1 MMPTCAFSTYRLAQ
15 LVIDQAETLAPFLSP
30 CLVFHR
36 STCRQALFVC
46 RSLFGLVKCCLF
58 LIRIRLLCASSR
70 LRRLPACLVPYAL
83 CLSSGF
89 IVSTGDY
96 KYRPCARL
104 VFGSLGHINCDFLPL
119 LSLSCTI
126 FAPPVNKSRS
136 EETEGL
142 SEDDEDDE
150 EKYKD
155 FAHAHFITS
164 ISMGPTYL
172 LLSLLMFL

>member
-36 STCRQALFVC
+36 STCRQALFIC

-70 LRRLPACLVPYAL
+70 LRRLPAL

-142 SEDDEDDE
+142 S
-150 EKYKD
+150 
-155 FAHAHFITS
+155 
-164 ISMGPTYL
+164 G
-172 LLSLLMFL
+172 